1 MANKTVVSSNSDDNI
16 IKNPIVQRQ
25 KEDVARMRASL
36 LSCNDESGIPVSRA
50 LQDITVMRIYH
61 QLTRIIRFTEMMDK
75 IEDRLYEA
83 IDYQLDNC
91 DIADDT
97 TMVKLLGI
105 QEKLQKAMI
114 DSQKLLEPYLNMQ
127 IFNVVDLAPS
137 TTDNVDNPIT
147 KKLITSESRDKIR
160 YTARS
165 VIEMLATGNA
175 AGNER

>member
-1 MANKTVVSSNSDDNI
+1 
-16 IKNPIVQRQ
+16 
-25 KEDVARMRASL
+25 
-36 LSCNDESGIPVSRA
+36 
-50 LQDITVMRIYH
+50 
-61 QLTRIIRFTEMMDK
+61 MMDK

-127 IFNVVDLAPS
+127 IFNVADLAPA
-137 TTDNVDNPIT
+137 TTTSADNPIT
-147 KKLITSESRDKIR
+147 KKLMTSESRDKIR
-160 YTARS
+160 YSAQS
-165 VIEMLATGNA
+165 VIEMLA
-175 AGNER
+175 AGNEG